1 MRGPITI
8 NGGLSQTNERF
19 LTNPVRLPGEL
30 NDPLADG
37 VIGSFGSLSQDG
49 EMRAYIDDVNANHI
63 NPGKGLRPGFEPRM
77 DDFPYTIEFLDG
89 AAAGLE
95 LRVKSVSKDIL
106 SIGNNLDA
114 FNVKILNLGTAGL
127 DADLYAEMKDMNG
140 EIHWNM
146 VRYSFGSNL
155 NDLQK
160 DEKWT
165 VRLGTENYS
174 VD

>member
-1 MRGPITI
+1 M
-8 NGGLSQTNERF
+8 
-19 LTNPVRLPGEL
+19 
-30 NDPLADG
+30 
-37 VIGSFGSLSQDG
+37 IGAFGSLSQDG

-140 EIHWNM
+140 EIHWNT
-146 VRYSFGSNL
+146 VRSSFGSTL

-165 VRLGTENYS
+165 VKLGTESYS
-174 VD
+174 VDYQQPYTFDGEKAPVSINTRGRLVNAL